1 LKKYLLQRLGY
12 LIILLWVTT
21 IVTFIVIELPPGD
34 YVSTLVSR
42 LEGTGHTISEE
53 TRQQIQK
60 EFGLDKPAHIRY
72 IKWVEQITNGNLGYS
87 FDWKRPV
94 KELIG
99 QRLSL
104 TITIALLS
112 TIVTYAIA
120 IPIGIYSATHQYSL
134 GDYIFTTWGFIG
146 LAIPNFMLALVLLF
160 IGLRYFGVNL
170 SGLYSKE
177 FMDAPWSIAKLL
189 DLAKHLPIPVFV
201 VATGGSAGLI
211 RVLRATLL
219 DELEKQYVVT
229 ARSKGL
235 SSSKVLFKYP
245 VRLCLNPL
253 ISNLAW
259 LFPHLISGGAITAI
273 VLGLPTAGPMMLR
286 ALITQDTYLA
296 GSILLFLTI
305 LTLLGTVIS
314 DVLLVVVDPRIRME
328 RSSS

>member
-1 LKKYLLQRLGY
+1 
-12 LIILLWVTT
+12 
-21 IVTFIVIELPPGD
+21 
-34 YVSTLVSR
+34 
-42 LEGTGHTISEE
+42 
-53 TRQQIQK
+53 
-60 EFGLDKPAHIRY
+60 
-72 IKWVEQITNGNLGYS
+72 VEQIAGGNLGYS

-112 TIVTYAIA
+112 TIVTYVIA

-160 IGLRYFGVNL
+160 IGLKYFGVNL

-177 FMDAPWSIAKLL
+177 FMDASWSIEKLL

-219 DELEKQYVVT
+219 DELEKQYVIT

-235 SSSKVLFKYP
+235 PNSKVLFKYP
-245 VRLCLNPL
+245 VRICLNPL
-253 ISNLAW
+253 VSNLAW